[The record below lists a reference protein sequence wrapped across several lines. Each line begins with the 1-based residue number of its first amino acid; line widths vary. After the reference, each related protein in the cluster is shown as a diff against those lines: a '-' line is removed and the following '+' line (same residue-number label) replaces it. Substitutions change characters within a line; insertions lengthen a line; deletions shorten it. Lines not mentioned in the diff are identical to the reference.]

1 MTGKDLIVY
10 ILQHDLEDCEIDD
23 ILSNMFLNESQ
34 LAAKVKV
41 GVGTIRAW
49 REMKRIKGITIK
61 GIVYFY
67 TDTKDPRENTNE

>member
-23 ILSNMFLNESQ
+23 IFDNMFLNESQ
-34 LAAKVKV
+34 LAAKFKV

-49 REMKRIKGITIK
+49 KAMQRIKGVTIR
-61 GIVYFY
+61 GTVYFY
-67 TDTKDPRENTNE
+67 SDTKDPRENTSE